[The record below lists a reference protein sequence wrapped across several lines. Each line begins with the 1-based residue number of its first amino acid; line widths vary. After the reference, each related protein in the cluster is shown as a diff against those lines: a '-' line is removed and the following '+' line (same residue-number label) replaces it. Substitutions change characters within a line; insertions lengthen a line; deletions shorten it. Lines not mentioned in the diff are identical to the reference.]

1 MWIPTSRASVPAVTA
16 RPWPVT
22 PTPHPGL
29 NPDATLHNNNPPQ
42 HHSSQGGLLL
52 YININSIGLFSS
64 SSSDVA
70 EGLYWFVQTHY
81 RKYKSLN
88 SASNFPII
96 VMSLASFPGNEGRED
111 GVYQQ
116 VELSDETDGFQLC
129 QEIETVSV
137 HIHISCHG
145 VTARQ

>member
-1 MWIPTSRASVPAVTA
+1 M
-16 RPWPVT
+16 
-22 PTPHPGL
+22 
-29 NPDATLHNNNPPQ
+29 
-42 HHSSQGGLLL
+42 
-52 YININSIGLFSS
+52 FSS

-70 EGLYWFVQTHY
+70 EGLYWFVQTQY

-96 VMSLASFPGNEGRED
+96 VMSLASFPGNAGREN

>member
-1 MWIPTSRASVPAVTA
+1 MLCCLLRVLNVSLNLYCVRET
-16 RPWPVT
+16 PVF
-22 PTPHPGL
+22 GL
-29 NPDATLHNNNPPQ
+29 
-42 HHSSQGGLLL
+42 GLEKAA
-52 YININSIGLFSS
+52 ITGLFSS